1 MHAMLGRGIP
11 VFPGAALLRPQRY
24 VEGGGQQKKPFER
37 VLPGCGEKSPC
48 FQAPTGVVREGTY
61 TVQAAGATLRL
72 PMFGYRFRSSDLCS
86 RATLAAQ
93 DVEDPAYKKPSDC
106 RDLKIAKKLSMSRS
120 LV

>member
-1 MHAMLGRGIP
+1 
-11 VFPGAALLRPQRY
+11 
-24 VEGGGQQKKPFER
+24 
-37 VLPGCGEKSPC
+37 
-48 FQAPTGVVREGTY
+48 
-61 TVQAAGATLRL
+61 
-72 PMFGYRFRSSDLCS
+72 MFGYRFRSSDLCS